1 MANSN
6 KAKLFTIRQV
16 LNNYFF
22 NKGFNDFVEGR
33 GYDPEYDKW
42 FYYRKEG
49 INCQQFY
56 ERGRHYAAATNGEVP
71 PKQGRSVNRRAER
84 VLNQLVYEKA
94 II

>member
-1 MANSN
+1 MANTD
-6 KAKLFTIRQV
+6 KRRLFTIRQV
-16 LNNYFF
+16 LNNHFF
-22 NKGFNDFVEGR
+22 NKGYNDFKENK

-49 INCQQFY
+49 VNCQQFY
-56 ERGRHYAAATNGEVP
+56 ERGRHYAAATGGEIP

-94 II
+94 VI